1 MNENIVKIKWL
12 CTLIV
17 LVVLAVCAL
26 WCIDISVS
34 AMLDN
39 NIVTNGFVTQNPVI
53 IYHLGLILSFIV
65 LMLISFISVYHII
78 MSNSK

>member
-1 MNENIVKIKWL
+1 MDENIVKIKWL

-17 LVVLAVCAL
+17 LVILAVCAL

-53 IYHLGLILSFIV
+53 TYHLGLILSFIV